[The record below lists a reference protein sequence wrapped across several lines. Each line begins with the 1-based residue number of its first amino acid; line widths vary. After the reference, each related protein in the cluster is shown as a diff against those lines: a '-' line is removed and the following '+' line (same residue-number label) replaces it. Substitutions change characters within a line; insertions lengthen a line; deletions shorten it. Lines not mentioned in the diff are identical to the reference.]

1 MDHTAWPPCLQR
13 SGLAFPLDI
22 SGDLAGHNPV
32 QGNQALVVD
41 RLKALAVTADC
52 MGRLFHMADPSFF
65 PSGPWNQEAGHG
77 NREQNKKNKKINQ
90 MITAQHRKSSHQ
102 ILQVSSKCPHT
113 DNCTITAVKYLTAE
127 SYISIPEKKK
137 EKKKKLQQTGK
148 LCFSPHLIS
157 HGHYPDFFFTSLCHS
172 FGSQQNIY
180 TLSNGGQSA
189 QS

>member
-41 RLKALAVTADC
+41 RLKVLAVTADC

-77 NREQNKKNKKINQ
+77 KNREQKIKNQ

-137 EKKKKLQQTGK
+137 EKKRKRNSSKQASCVFPPTLFPTVIT
-148 LCFSPHLIS
+148 LIFFSPRFAIVS
-157 HGHYPDFFFTSLCHS
+157 EV
-172 FGSQQNIY
+172 NRIY
-180 TLSNGGQSA
+180 ILSNGGQSA